1 MQSSTG
7 CTEGLGGTAWGWGG
21 LEGGKATCTRHMHS
35 AAKVAARNVS
45 SEAAGRPRVTLNAA
59 LRHAAFS
66 YLFLRFSLVSVCVN
80 KTVS

>member
-1 MQSSTG
+1 MHRRARG
-7 CTEGLGGTAWGWGG
+7 VGMGGGG
-21 LEGGKATCTRHMHS
+21 VRGQQGHMHKACDS

-45 SEAAGRPRVTLNAA
+45 SEAAGRPRATLNAA

-80 KTVS
+80 TTVS